1 MTVMNMAQAINMG
14 LEQEMRRNPKV
25 MILGEDVGKDG
36 GVFRVTDGLWAK
48 FGDDRIVDT
57 PLAEGGII
65 GASIGLAINGFR
77 PVAEAQFDGFSLPM
91 LDQLINHAS
100 RIRNRSRGRFTV
112 PLVLRIPFGGG
123 IRALEHHSDSPETHY
138 IHTPGLIVVAP
149 SSPYTAK
156 GLIVSSLRQADPV
169 IYLEPK
175 RLYRSMKEDVPE
187 EEYTIDLEKA
197 QLVREGDDIT
207 VISYGYMTKVVR
219 EALEK
224 MNNKYSVE
232 VVDLLTLYPFDEKAI
247 LDSVKKTGRAV
258 IVHEAHRTV
267 GFGAEISA
275 IINEKAL
282 LSLKAP
288 VVRVTGYDVIT
299 PLPKI
304 ENYYFPDANKVI
316 NAIEKTMSF

>member
-1 MTVMNMAQAINMG
+1 M
-14 LEQEMRRNPKV
+14 
-25 MILGEDVGKDG
+25 
-36 GVFRVTDGLWAK
+36 
-48 FGDDRIVDT
+48 
-57 PLAEGGII
+57 
-65 GASIGLAINGFR
+65 
-77 PVAEAQFDGFSLPM
+77 
-91 LDQLINHAS
+91 HA
-100 RIRNRSRGRFTV
+100 V
-112 PLVLRIPFGGG
+112 
-123 IRALEHHSDSPETHY
+123 ETHY

-316 NAIEKTMSF
+316 NAIEQTMSF

>member
-77 PVAEAQFDGFSLPM
+77 PVAEAQFEGFSLPM

-316 NAIEKTMSF
+316 NAIEQTMSF

>member
-316 NAIEKTMSF
+316 NAIE